1 MKCLLRIFGALGE
14 QSRTVAVQ
22 TLKMLAS
29 VLQAV
34 SANPSSP
41 LFNHYLFE
49 AIATIMKVAVVQ
61 DCAQVEQ
68 SLILES
74 TSSVQE
80 IYKQIFTGIM
90 TPELWRATANVP

>member
-1 MKCLLRIFGALGE
+1 M
-14 QSRTVAVQ
+14 
-22 TLKMLAS
+22 
-29 VLQAV
+29 QAV

-68 SLILES
+68 SLIPVCNFILANQ
-74 TSSVQE
+74 VR
-80 IYKQIFTGIM
+80 IFFADYSRAVP
-90 TPELWRATANVP
+90 TPLLNLNLAINPLHLGDS